1 MTRKLIPLMVLAGV
15 VLVSGAFGGC
25 TKKPDQITSLQLQNE
40 NLKGQLQGAQRRQE
54 ALQEEKQMLSRE
66 LTQVQ
71 GDLDDKDAEIR
82 DLQEQ
87 GGTIAPSAGIR
98 DVIEIPGTLSFKPGS
113 ADLTSSGKQQLSS
126 IASKIR
132 SRYPGNHIS
141 VEGHTD
147 SSPLV
152 KTKEQWKRNVWLS
165 ANRAW
170 AVADYLINQ
179 GVAENM
185 VSVVGHGAAHSK
197 GGSAADDRRVEI
209 VVLSQ

>member
-1 MTRKLIPLMVLAGV
+1 MTRKVIPLMVLAGV
-15 VLVSGAFGGC
+15 VLVSGVFGGC
-25 TKKPDQITSLQLQNE
+25 AKKPDQITSLQLQNE

-54 ALQEEKQMLSRE
+54 ELQEEKQMLSME
-66 LTQVQ
+66 LAQTQD
-71 GDLDDKDAEIR
+71 DLDAKDAEIR
-82 DLQEQ
+82 ELQAQ
-87 GGTIAPSAGIR
+87 GVQPASSAGVR
-98 DVIEIPGTLSFKPGS
+98 DVMEISGTLSFKPGS

-152 KTKEQWKRNVWLS
+152 KTKAKWHRNVWLS

-170 AVADYLINQ
+170 AVADYLISQ
-179 GVAENM
+179 GIPENK

-197 GGSAADDRRVEI
+197 GGSAAADRRVEI

>member
-1 MTRKLIPLMVLAGV
+1 MTRQIIPLMVLAGV

-54 ALQEEKQMLSRE
+54 ALQEEKQMLSME
-66 LTQVQ
+66 LSQVQ
-71 GDLDDKDAEIR
+71 NDLDDKDAEIR
-82 DLQEQ
+82 DLQAR
-87 GGTIAPSAGIR
+87 GVPSMPTAGISK
-98 DVIEIPGTLSFKPGS
+98 VMEIQGMLLFRPGS
-113 ADLTSSGKQQLSS
+113 ADLTSAGKQKLSG
-126 IASKIR
+126 IAGTIR